1 MHLMERKILWSA
13 AKNAGLKKKIRK
25 EKELVLLKPCGDFST
40 TVRWTAPPLWKHPA
54 DFTKA
59 YNHPN
64 SQHATH
70 NQVHRPNKQPGRF
83 YTLTVM
89 WYFNDSRLE
98 VGNVIVVLKFKHENV
113 HELSTQQTWFKS
125 ICWYLTWWNIAISFR
140 FPLMCVSFRDHT
152 AFFVPNQVK
161 QEQCVT
167 WQHISERAPT
177 PQHQQLQPAPT
188 ESLENVTLSLHRNV
202 TLLPWYDAFH
212 THQETIFVPCAAN
225 NCISPPQYQQQQP
238 PQQQQRRI

>member
-1 MHLMERKILWSA
+1 MERKILWSA

-59 YNHPN
+59 HNHPK

-89 WYFNDSRLE
+89 WYFNYSRLE
-98 VGNVIVVLKFKHENV
+98 VGNVIVVLKFKRENM

-125 ICWYLTWWNIAISFR
+125 ICWYLTWWNVAISFR
-140 FPLMCVSFRDHT
+140 FFFLHWCVSPSGTTRPSLCQTRWSRSSVWHDSTFL
-152 AFFVPNQVK
+152 
-161 QEQCVT
+161 
-167 WQHISERAPT
+167 SE
-177 PQHQQLQPAPT
+177 LQPPST
-188 ESLENVTLSLHRNV
+188 SS
-202 TLLPWYDAFH
+202 
-212 THQETIFVPCAAN
+212 C
-225 NCISPPQYQQQQP
+225 S
-238 PQQQQRRI
+238 QRRLNH